1 VGAFYFFEIIALQ
14 MRSSV
19 LQSIQLSIN
28 PLLKSS
34 QGIPIEIG
42 IGLVLLA
49 LVYYIKVNLV
59 SSTKDFVIAN
69 RKIGFGFGVA
79 GLISIWTWAM
89 AVMMSA
95 AQTYTYG
102 LSGLFWFTVPNG
114 LAVILVIPFARKI
127 RSLMP
132 NGYTIPEFVNARF
145 GGSKFAVGVVILG
158 ALFGSLIEVIINIKG
173 TSLVISNVFGTDPKV
188 AALVGLAVVLA
199 YSLLGGLWAS
209 VSTSTL
215 STLLHTVPPA
225 IIVIAVLDKAG
236 GAGAIWHSVAA
247 QHNNL
252 LTVTRGDAASGFGIT
267 LALGLITA
275 TVAGQEYWQ
284 VAWALKKR
292 DVSRTFLWAGALF
305 YPIPICIGILGLVGL
320 ALHVSLQTLGG
331 DAAAIGPYLISHLNL
346 PIWIV
351 ILYVVVILT
360 ACYSVIDSA
369 FTAISSVFVVDIV
382 KPIAPEIGEHS
393 LFVWAKIPMA
403 IAAVIAAAIV
413 LSGVDFVTIVLTSY
427 AIRTAILIPLLLA
440 LFWPRIT
447 AAGFVWGTVGA
458 IAIGMPLRS
467 IYGELTGSLVIL
479 FVSAI
484 IPIVLGL
491 LNSKSVDLASLLK
504 VKDVTEEGVSFG
516 SIVPQQIAAA
526 E

>member
-1 VGAFYFFEIIALQ
+1 MEHIKLV
-14 MRSSV
+14 M
-19 LQSIQLSIN
+19 N
-28 PLLKSS
+28 PLLGPA
-34 QGIPIEIG
+34 QGVPTEIAV
-42 IGLVLLA
+42 GLVMLA
-49 LVYYIKVNLV
+49 LVYYIKRNLV
-59 SSTKDFVIAN
+59 SNTKDFVIAN

-102 LSGLFWFTVPNG
+102 LSGLFWFVVPNG

-132 NGYTIPEFVNARF
+132 NGYTIPEFVSARF
-145 GGSKFAVGVVILG
+145 GGARLAAAVVVLG
-158 ALFGSLIEVIINIKG
+158 AMFGSLIEVVINIKG

-188 AALVGLAVVLA
+188 AAIVGLAVVLT

-225 IIVIAVLDKAG
+225 IIIVAALYMAG
-236 GAGAIWHSVAA
+236 GADSVWTSVAA
-247 QHNNL
+247 QHNGL
-252 LTVTRGDAASGFGIT
+252 LSVTRPDAATGFGIT

-275 TVAGQEYWQ
+275 AVAGQEFWQ
-284 VAWALKKR
+284 VAWALKRK

-305 YPIPICIGILGLVGL
+305 YPIPICIGILGLIGI
-320 ALHVSLQTLGG
+320 ALHIDLNTQLGG
-331 DAAAIGPYLISHLNL
+331 DAAAVGPYLISHLGL
-346 PIWIV
+346 PIWMV
-351 ILYVVVILT
+351 ILYVIVILT

-369 FTAISSVFVVDIV
+369 FTAISSVTVVDIV
-382 KPIAPEIGEHS
+382 RPLVPNIGERS

-403 IAAVIAAAIV
+403 IAAVIAAVIV
-413 LSGVDFVTIVLTSY
+413 LTGVDFVTIVLTTY
-427 AIRTAILIPLLLA
+427 AIRTAILVPLMLS
-440 LFWPRIT
+440 LFWSRMT
-447 AAGFVWGTVGA
+447 GNGFVWGTIGA

-467 IYGELTGSLVIL
+467 MYGDLWGSIAIL
-479 FVSAI
+479 SISAV

-491 LNSKSVDLASLLK
+491 LNDNKFDFGSLK
-504 VKDVTEEGVSFG
+504 DVKDAAVSIG
-516 SIVPQQIAAA
+516 LDSPLGAPA

>member
-1 VGAFYFFEIIALQ
+1 ME
-14 MRSSV
+14 
-19 LQSIQLSIN
+19 SITLAIN
-28 PLLKSS
+28 PLLNSR

-127 RSLMP
+127 RSIMP

-145 GGSKFAVGVVILG
+145 GGSKFAVVVVVLG

-173 TSLVISNVFGTDPKV
+173 TSLVISNVFGTDPKI
-188 AALVGLAVVLA
+188 AALVGLAVVLT
-199 YSLLGGLWAS
+199 YSVLGGLWAS

-225 IIVIAVLDKAG
+225 VIIVAVLHQAG
-236 GAGAIWHSVAA
+236 GADAIWHSVAA
-247 QHNNL
+247 QHHNFL
-252 LTVTRGDAASGFGIT
+252 SVTRGDAATGFGIT

-284 VAWALKKR
+284 VAWALKRK

-305 YPIPICIGILGLVGL
+305 YPIPICIGILGLVGI
-320 ALHVSLQTLGG
+320 ALHVNLNTLGG

-382 KPIAPEIGEHS
+382 KPIAPKIGEHS

-403 IAAVIAAAIV
+403 IAAAVAAAVV
-413 LSGVDFVTIVLTSY
+413 LTGVDFVTIVLTSY
-427 AIRTAILIPLLLA
+427 AIRTAILIPLVLS
-440 LFWPRIT
+440 LFWPRMT
-447 AAGFVWGTVGA
+447 GAGFVWGTIAA
-458 IAIGMPLRS
+458 IAIGMPVRAV
-467 IYGELTGSLVIL
+467 YGELWGSVAIL

-491 LNSKSVDLASLLK
+491 FNSKSIDLSSLRR
-504 VKDVTEEGVSFG
+504 VKDATEEGAVAFPVLAS
-516 SIVPQQIAAA
+516 QAAVA